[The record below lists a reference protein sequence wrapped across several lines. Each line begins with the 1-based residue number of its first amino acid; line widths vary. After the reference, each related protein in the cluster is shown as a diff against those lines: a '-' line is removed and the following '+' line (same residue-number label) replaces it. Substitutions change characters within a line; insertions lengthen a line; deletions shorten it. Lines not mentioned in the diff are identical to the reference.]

1 MISCSAV
8 EDMAGGIVCNAH
20 ERIVRR
26 IACIVAIGAAL
37 GKPVELRALNEIGTA
52 NRYCG
57 RAAGDGWPPGIV
69 RPACRS
75 IDLYVGTK
83 VCIHYLASWKHQHIA
98 VVGGVGSSVW
108 SSRNVVKISAIKLEE
123 IGRSVKY
130 TRAGSNKNVS
140 VGEKTGWPIR
150 CIKI

>member
-1 MISCSAV
+1 MISCSTV

-57 RAAGDGWPPGIV
+57 RAAGDGWPPGV
-69 RPACRS
+69 VWAACRS

-83 VCIHYLASWKHQHIA
+83 VGIQHLASRKHQHIA
-98 VVGGVGSSVW
+98 VVSGVGSSIW
-108 SSRNVVKISAIKLEE
+108 CSWNVVKIGAIKLEE
-123 IGRSVKY
+123 IRRS
-130 TRAGSNKNVS
+130 
-140 VGEKTGWPIR
+140 
-150 CIKI
+150 IKDARTC